1 MHVQKPV
8 GYFVRAVLLMPL
20 YVPLFAP
27 KASSSATAGSVY
39 TIVLKVRPSRQLWE
53 KPCYAWYASALNG
66 YWPFWLIF
74 FCLLLLWHLKWSL

>member
-1 MHVQKPV
+1 MMRVQKPV

-39 TIVLKVRPSRQLWE
+39 TIVLKVRPLSALQE
-53 KPCYAWYASALNG
+53 QPCHAWCASALSACCTPLAG
-66 YWPFWLIF
+66 YPNSIV
-74 FCLLLLWHLKWSL
+74 CPSLP

>member
-1 MHVQKPV
+1 MQKPV

-39 TIVLKVRPSRQLWE
+39 TIVLKVRPPSQVQ
-53 KPCYAWYASALNG
+53 
-66 YWPFWLIF
+66 
-74 FCLLLLWHLKWSL
+74 